1 MRIGILSDSHLPSL
15 ARDFGDLGPEPA
27 SFFSGLD
34 LILHSGD
41 VTALS
46 VIDWLEQFAPVMCA
60 VGNND
65 PILDSRFDLV
75 QQLDIMGWRIGMVHS
90 LVPESRPVHELQR
103 HFPSPVDVMIAG
115 HTHHEKLDHRDG
127 ALLLN
132 SGSITYPRNKD
143 LRLGTVG
150 LLELAQDRLRAEIVV
165 LGHTS
170 GRPNPG
176 EAMSMEIQRG
186 VPAPGGPFTRHLHQI
201 LRRPSAEGLLRM
213 TTWGQ
218 LVQEGGAD
226 GFR

>member
-1 MRIGILSDSHLPSL
+1 VRIGILSDSHLPSL

-75 QQLDIMGWRIGMVHS
+75 
-90 LVPESRPVHELQR
+90 
-103 HFPSPVDVMIAG
+103 AG